1 MIRSFENIKEFMKQS
16 SEIIQVLDSL
26 AEYNLKFQKSVPA
39 NRARTLRMKKEEA
52 KEVRATLSQ
61 MEKEQWENSS
71 SLQSKDD
78 VGVSLLEQ

>member
-16 SEIIQVLDSL
+16 SDIIQVLDSL

-52 KEVRATLSQ
+52 
-61 MEKEQWENSS
+61 
-71 SLQSKDD
+71 
-78 VGVSLLEQ
+78 